1 MRIFIL
7 LFTYFIALSS
17 LSQNTEEFLKYKK
30 LYPNDSYV
38 TLNNEIVYE
47 LKINKD
53 NIEITKDIFEES
65 LYLDESAN
73 FNRKRSLSYSTFIE
87 LEEIEAATLT
97 PSNNSYSEIKV
108 NEFKEKNDLDESFYD
123 DSKRVSFIYPNLKK
137 GSKTSLSYRYNIK
150 NPRFLSSFF
159 FGDYYPT
166 VNKSVT
172 IIADKDINLEF
183 KEFQTDSLQID
194 FKKNEKRRKVIYN
207 WSSKNNAGYDIES
220 NAPSFK
226 TIVPHIV
233 PIIKSYKTKTGK
245 VKILEGVEDL
255 YQWYYSL
262 VKEINK
268 QPPDQD
274 LVNLVKDITKGK
286 TTELEKV
293 KAIYYWTQKNIKY
306 IAFEYALGGFIPREA
321 NDVFNKKYGDCKDNS
336 SILYEMLK
344 IAGIQGH
351 LTWIGT
357 RSIPY
362 TYEEVPTPAVDNHMI
377 LSYENEGKTYYLDA
391 TGRYIKIDY
400 PSPFIQG
407 KEALVS
413 YGPNEFKIKKVPI
426 VPAHKNQI
434 VDSTFV
440 KIEGKALVGNSRTY
454 LKGYAA
460 NDLYYTLERL
470 KSDSDVLSY
479 YKAKFLKGNNS
490 FLISNY
496 KEHHAFSY
504 EKDFYI
510 DYDFI
515 IGSYVQNIG
524 SEIFINPHLNRYFS
538 ELKTKDDRKFGVEY
552 EYKRQFTYTN
562 VIDIPEG
569 YTIEYLPEN
578 VEYKNDLVSFSL
590 SYKQVDNSVIT
601 EQRGKLDAIL
611 IDLKEQKEINTI
623 VEKVEKAY
631 KEIIILK
638 KK

>member
-1 MRIFIL
+1 MKLFIL
-7 LFTYFIALSS
+7 LLSCSITFSS
-17 LSQNTEEFLKYKK
+17 LSQNTEEYLKFKE
-30 LYPNDSYV
+30 LFPNDSYV

-47 LKINKD
+47 LKINRDK
-53 NIEITKDIFEES
+53 IEITKDIFEEN

-73 FNRKRSLSYSTFIE
+73 FNRKKSLSYSTFIE
-87 LEEIEAATLT
+87 LEEIEAATLS
-97 PSNNSYSEIKV
+97 PSMNSYSETKV
-108 NEFKEKNDLDESFYD
+108 TDFTEKNNLDESFYD
-123 DSKRVSFIYPNLKK
+123 DSKQVSFIYPNLKK
-137 GSKTSLSYRYNIK
+137 GSKTNLSYRYNIK
-150 NPRFLSSFF
+150 NPRFLSPFY
-159 FGDYYPT
+159 FGGYYPT
-166 VNKSVT
+166 VTTSVT
-172 IIADKDINLEF
+172 IIADQDINLEF
-183 KEFQTDSLQID
+183 KEFQTDITRID
-194 FKKNEKRRKVIYN
+194 FVKDEKRRKVIYK
-207 WSSKNNAGYDIES
+207 WVSKDNPGYDIE
-220 NAPSFK
+220 NDAPSFK

-233 PIIKSYKTKTGK
+233 PIIKSYKTKDGDIK
-245 VKILEGVEDL
+245 VLEEVKDL

-262 VKEINK
+262 VKDINN
-268 QPPDQD
+268 QPTDQD
-274 LVNLVKDITKGK
+274 LINVVNEITKDK
-286 TTELEKV
+286 PTELEKV

-344 IAGIQGH
+344 IAGIEGH

-362 TYEEVPTPAVDNHMI
+362 TYNEVPTPAVDNHMI

-391 TGRYIKIDY
+391 TGRHIKIDY

-413 YGPNEFKIKKVPI
+413 YGPDEFKIKKVPI
-426 VPAHKNQI
+426 VPAHKNQTI
-434 VDSTFV
+434 DSTFV
-440 KIEGKALVGNSRTY
+440 KIDGKTLIGNSRTY
-454 LKGYAA
+454 LKGYTA

-470 KSDSDVLSY
+470 KTDDDILSY

-496 KEHHAFSY
+496 KEHNTFSY

-510 DYDFI
+510 DYDFS

-524 SEIFINPHLNRYFS
+524 SEIFVNPHLNRFFS

-562 VIDIPEG
+562 IFEIPEG
-569 YTIEYLPEN
+569 YTVEYLPKN
-578 VEYKNDLVSFSL
+578 IEYKNDLISL
-590 SYKQVDNSVIT
+590 SLTYKQVGDTFIT
-601 EQRGKLDAIL
+601 QQSGSLDSLL
-611 IDLKEQKEINTI
+611 IDLEQQKEINEI

-631 KEIIILK
+631 KEIIVLK